1 MIPRLHVVTDDR
13 VLARTDFSAA
23 ALEVLEAGGARVA
36 LHVRG
41 PRTSGRA
48 LHRAAAGLIRP
59 ARRNGAWLVV
69 NDRVDV
75 ALVLGVD
82 RVHLGGRSM
91 PASVARRL
99 LGPNARVGRSVH
111 SAAEAGGDEGRI
123 DYLFAGAVFATRSHP
138 GSAPAGIDVVRAV
151 AAASSAPVVGIGG
164 ITPGRTAPVLSAG
177 ARGVAVI
184 RAVWDAPSPGE
195 GVRRFLDSWPEE

>member
-13 VLARTDFSAA
+13 ILARAGFAAA
-23 ALEVLEAGGARVA
+23 ALEVLEAGGGGIA

-48 LHRAAAGLIRP
+48 LYRAAAALVRP
-59 ARRNGAWLVV
+59 ARRTGAWLVV

-75 ALVLGVD
+75 ALVLGIN

-91 PASVARRL
+91 PARVARRL
-99 LGPNARVGRSVH
+99 LGPDARVGRSVH
-111 SAAEAGGDEGRI
+111 SAAEAGGDHGRI
-123 DYLFAGAVFATRSHP
+123 DYLFAGAVFATPSH
-138 GSAPAGIDVVRAV
+138 AGIAPGGLGVVRAV
-151 AAASSAPVVGIGG
+151 AAVSPAPVVGIGG
-164 ITPGRTAPVLSAG
+164 INSGRAAEVLSAG

-195 GVRRFLDSWPEE
+195 GVRCFLDSWPEE

>member
-1 MIPRLHVVTDDR
+1 MMPRLHVVTDDR
-13 VLARTDFSAA
+13 ILARASFAA
-23 ALEVLEAGGARVA
+23 DAREVLEAGGARVA

-41 PRTSGRA
+41 PGTSGRA

-59 ARRNGAWLVV
+59 ARRTGAWLVV

-75 ALVLGVD
+75 ALVLGIG

-99 LGPNARVGRSVH
+99 LGPDAHVGRSVH
-111 SAAEAGGDEGRI
+111 SAAEAGGDDRRI
-123 DYLFAGAVFATRSHP
+123 DYLFAGAVFATPSH
-138 GSAPAGIDVVRAV
+138 AGIAPGGVDVVRAV
-151 AAASSAPVVGIGG
+151 AAASPVPVVGIGG
-164 ITPGRTAPVLSAG
+164 ITAGRTARVLSAG
-177 ARGVAVI
+177 ACGVAAI
-184 RAVWDAPSPGE
+184 RAVWDAPSPGD